1 MLQLVV
7 RADAETGGEI
17 GCRSSVGE
25 KTGLSGAA
33 ESVSLLG
40 TRRRLRRSWTGR
52 ALAFHIVFAVIGMAM
67 PVMMVV
73 AEAAWLRTQIP
84 SISIW

>member
-1 MLQLVV
+1 V
-7 RADAETGGEI
+7 
-17 GCRSSVGE
+17 
-25 KTGLSGAA
+25 
-33 ESVSLLG
+33 
-40 TRRRLRRSWTGR
+40 RLRRSWTGR